1 MRKSLD
7 SMSEKFGSKFPNLR
21 VQENL
26 EDISPEITITFKFA
40 IQKALEKGL
49 RAVQKVSQTI
59 FIRFLATGQK
69 LYFFSDM
76 ENDTKIIYLLNIKVA
91 ESGDLVKVK
100 NSQNFMLALH
110 KTSITDIISCIIE
123 TEGGADL
130 KMTVNSK
137 ENSLVLWNQGFT
149 YKLQTDINQENI
161 HMPQDVLNNHLLQIS
176 SACMLRIEKRV
187 KPCNK
192 ANLIINDTSVK
203 ITKSSDPYLVVNAKS
218 SILENFI
225 ENRIKLNY
233 ENFNKMR
240 SNLFSDTNNINRH
253 EIINYS
259 IRTQIDSNLVKYSQ
273 FRKKKKNVIHNC
285 DMLDFFYFDFSL
297 PIGTH
302 NPQFTIYDCTKFN
315 GQIIDEFFAFCKT
328 EIDLVL
334 TKEVF
339 QNEEEPVFHDE
350 EFNSKNYENII
361 KAKDFFSSFFAITS
375 SQNTFGETKIV
386 TNEVQALLKNKNKKN
401 ESKKVFEKIIE
412 ADGPSNNFDKLIKCR
427 EPLVKDDLRGYI
439 KKNGEE
445 KNELFSIEF
454 TKTQSNEINKN
465 FQPFDCYESEIHK
478 NDMESQKNNQT
489 VKVQITNAPV
499 LNNKKKKITG
509 DGTFN
514 FKPF

>member
-7 SMSEKFGSKFPNLR
+7 SMTEKFGSKYPHLR
-21 VQENL
+21 VQENPTDL
-26 EDISPEITITFKFA
+26 SPEVTMTFKYP

-59 FIRFLATGQK
+59 FMRFFATGQK

-110 KTSITDIISCIIE
+110 KSSITDIVSCIID

-130 KMTVNSK
+130 KMTVNPK

-149 YKLQTDINQENI
+149 YKLKTDGNQENI
-161 HMPQDVLNNHLLQIS
+161 HMPQDVLNTHLLQIS

-187 KPCNK
+187 KPCDK
-192 ANLIINDTSVK
+192 ANLIISDTSVK

-218 SILENFI
+218 SILENFV
-225 ENRIKLNY
+225 ENRIKLHK
-233 ENFNKMR
+233 ENFIKMR
-240 SNLFSDTNNINRH
+240 SNLCADNSNIDRLLIN
-253 EIINYS
+253 NYS
-259 IRTQIDSNLVKYSQ
+259 IRAQIDSNLVKYAH
-273 FRKKKKNVIHNC
+273 FRKKKKNVINNC
-285 DMLDFFYFDFSL
+285 EMTDFFYFDFSL
-297 PIGTH
+297 GAGSRH
-302 NPQFTIYDCTKFN
+302 PQFAIYDCTNFN
-315 GQIIDEFFAFCKT
+315 GHIVDEFFAFCKT

-339 QNEEEPVFHDE
+339 QTEEEPVFHDE
-350 EFNSKNYENII
+350 EFNSKNIENII
-361 KAKDFFSSFFAITS
+361 KAKDFFSSFFAVTS

-386 TNEVQALLKNKNKKN
+386 TNEVEAMLKNKNKKN
-401 ESKKVFEKIIE
+401 ESKKVFEKIYE
-412 ADGPSNNFDKLIKCR
+412 TDRPANNFDKLIR
-427 EPLVKDDLRGYI
+427 EAIPENQMHDIKANFKD
-439 KKNGEE
+439 NGEE
-445 KNELFSIEF
+445 KIESYSIDLAEI
-454 TKTQSNEINKN
+454 QSNEINTNMK
-465 FQPFDCYESEIHK
+465 PFDCLQSDIK
-478 NDMESQKNNQT
+478 NDMESQQNNQT
-489 VKVQITNAPV
+489 IKIQTSNAVQF
-499 LNNKKKKITG
+499 NKKKKITG